1 MPEAA
6 VLIKDAADYTKE
18 LNEVATKAGAQTQVV
33 QKAVN
38 ANPATIKGI
47 RDAATAAGK
56 PLVGWDKTYAEAE
69 KLLPAVQKIKVPE
82 AQTAAKS
89 LSTAMAKADKSLT
102 DLHGQIDMAD
112 KIADKSEKEDDAIG
126 GKLDTAIKEGKKVA
140 SELGVLIIQ
149 IPGEFEQINGNLKEA
164 PTKPQFGKLAKI
176 TLTQA
181 KGDVKELGQSVT
193 SAESYSAS
201 LKQLAVKGKEAYIP
215 EVKKQ
220 GQEAEDLS
228 SELATK
234 AKEGRKLNG
243 ECLTDIK
250 NAETKLKTLGIA

>member
-6 VLIKDAADYTKE
+6 VLIKDAADYIKE
-18 LNEVATKAGAQTQVV
+18 LNEVAGKADTQSQAV

-38 ANPATIKGI
+38 ANPATVKGI

-82 AQTAAKS
+82 AQAAAKN
-89 LSTAMAKADKSLT
+89 LAAAMAKADKALT
-102 DLHGQIDMAD
+102 NLHGQIDMSD
-112 KIADKSEKEDDAIG
+112 KIADKSEKEDNAIG
-126 GKLDTAIKEGKKVA
+126 GKLDTAIKEGEKVA
-140 SELGVLIIQ
+140 SELGELIILL
-149 IPGEFEQINGNLKEA
+149 PGQFEQVESNLKQA
-164 PTKPQFGKLAKI
+164 PTKPQFGKLAKT

-181 KGDVKELGQSVT
+181 KENVKKLGQSVT

-201 LKQLAVKGKEAYIP
+201 LKQLAAKGKEAYIP

-220 GQEAEDLS
+220 GDEAQKLCDQ
-228 SELATK
+228 LANK
-234 AKEGRKLNG
+234 AKEGRKLNS

-250 NAETKLKTLGIA
+250 NAEAKLKTLGIT